1 MATWTGEV
9 FRTNTSQTILG
20 VPNPT
25 YWRMFHGGSGAT
37 DERGQLFAVPNLG
50 HFNINAPNG
59 HFQLHT
65 QNVQRARLNGNVT
78 SNMGPPTA
86 PPFLNVNR
94 DGFFALSGTDNAF
107 NNVNSRAPFTRL
119 HLVDNAVDPANP
131 TVYAQE
137 HGYRPWQRN
146 GVTFTGNSDQSYIGH
161 KYDANDNTDFVV
173 QWSDNPNGSPWGVD
187 RMKFVFTTQYN
198 AGQAR
203 GAQSVNGLEA
213 IRLWPRNNFDVNV
226 GIGDFFA
233 GNQLTPAVVTDPTER
248 VDILNGRLR
257 IRQLPDD
264 SAAVDSFYVMVVDR
278 TTLTPGNQERGVVK
292 WVDPSTLG
300 GGGADCDWT
309 VENDGTSGPAVSHN
323 VYTAVGVSD
332 DCPDDDDA
340 VGIGLNLQNS
350 QSPGKLAVRS
360 TQYSKAV
367 HVDQLSTEP
376 NVQGLGVEVA
386 GGTTTTTGIHVQ
398 TEQGSASG
406 AQNRGVDIS
415 AVGTGAPGNSWNYG
429 LVANVVGSSSRTR
442 GITANTFGGTVTGYA
457 GWFQAFDPAPWVY
470 GVSGQARGG
479 QRRIGVE
486 GLAVGSD
493 LNQIGVMGASTSG
506 TGNWPIPL
514 NVPYIGTAG
523 FARRAD
529 STTYAIGVYGDA
541 VGPFYEDSLNTT
553 AWAGYFNGVVKA
565 TGKMICTE
573 LHEVSDASLKT
584 DVAELTGAMAVVNE
598 LRPSTY
604 HFAAPV
610 GLDIDLPTQ
619 LQYGFLAQEVEEVL
633 PSLVG
638 RTTFLGEVDSLG
650 NVLSTQSTVRTL
662 NYQGLIPVVV
672 AALKEQHAT
681 IDSMQEQ
688 LQAAQSAIATMQ
700 QQLATCCAQP
710 PVDSDQR
717 SGSGVEGEKL
727 TPSQERLLRIA
738 PNPFTDRT
746 TLFCTLER
754 AGRMQLLAN
763 SADGRSLMVL
773 SEGQRE
779 AGEFQ
784 YEWSTEKLAPGVYYI
799 TLLLD
804 GEPVVK
810 RAVKVGR

>member
-1 MATWTGEV
+1 MTLCTASASQGQAWNAVPGGNVIGGTEYLGARAGSTVPLRFTTIPNLRMEW
-9 FRTNTSQTILG
+9 RTANIQ
-20 VPNPT
+20 
-25 YWRMFHGGSGAT
+25 RMLLNGTVSYPIGAT
-37 DERGQLFAVPNLG
+37 GNQASNGFLG
-50 HFNINAPNG
+50 LCANG
-59 HFQLHT
+59 TLW
-65 QNVQRARLNGNVT
+65 NGNV
-78 SNMGPPTA
+78 G
-86 PPFLNVNR
+86 
-94 DGFFALSGTDNAF
+94 
-107 NNVNSRAPFTRL
+107 PFTRL
-119 HLVDNAVDPANP
+119 HLNDGGVPQQAS
-131 TVYAQE
+131 
-137 HGYRPWQRN
+137 YRGWMKN
-146 GVTFTGNSDQSYIGH
+146 GITFTGNQDHSYVGQ
-161 KYDANDNTDFVV
+161 KFGNVDFTDMVIH
-173 QWSDNPNGSPWGVD
+173 WSDNPGIQLKDHLRFLFTSGSTP
-187 RMKFVFTTQYN
+187 
-198 AGQAR
+198 
-203 GAQSVNGLEA
+203 GAQVGADSPEGLESMR
-213 IRLWPRNNFDVNV
+213 IFPVRNDEAYI
-226 GIGDFFA
+226 GLGDFFA
-233 GNQLTPAVVTDPTER
+233 ETFFTGTPVEPNER
-248 VDILNGRLR
+248 LDVLNGRVR
-257 IRQLPDD
+257 VRKLPDD
-264 SAAVDSFYVMVVDR
+264 INEAQGPFRVVVADNTAAPD
-278 TTLTPGNQERGVVK
+278 PERGVLK
-292 WVDPSTLG
+292 WRDPNQLDCKWTLATG
-300 GGGADCDWT
+300 FL
-309 VENDGTSGPAVSHN
+309 NH
-323 VYTAVGVSD
+323 VYTAVGPIGVP
-332 DCPDDDDA
+332 CPDDYDA
-340 VGIGLNLQNS
+340 VGIGLNLQDA
-350 QSPGKLAVRS
+350 QSPGKLAVKS

-376 NVQGLGVEVA
+376 IVQGLGVEVA

-415 AVGTGAPGNSWNYG
+415 AVGTGAVGNSWNYG

-470 GVSGQARGG
+470 GLSGQARGG

-486 GLAVGSD
+486 GLSVGSD
-493 LNQIGVMGASTSG
+493 LNQIGVMGASTPG
-506 TGNWPIPL
+506 AGNWPIPL

-523 FARRAD
+523 FARRTD
-529 STTYAIGVYGDA
+529 TTTYAIGVYGNA
-541 VGPFYEDSLNTT
+541 VGPFYADSLNTT

-573 LHEVSDASLKT
+573 LHQVSDASLKT

-598 LRPSTY
+598 LRPTTY
-604 HFAAPV
+604 HFAAPA

-638 RTTFLGEVDSLG
+638 RSTFLGEVDSLG
-650 NVLSTQSTVRTL
+650 NVLSAQSTVRTL
-662 NYQGLIPVVV
+662 NYQGLVPVVV

-681 IDSMQEQ
+681 IGSMQEQ
-688 LQAAQSAIATMQ
+688 LAAAQSAIAAMQ
-700 QQLATCCAQP
+700 QQLAACCAAP
-710 PVDSDQR
+710 TDSDQR
-717 SGSGVEGEKL
+717 NGSIGTGAEDEKL
-727 TPSQERLLRIA
+727 TPAQERLLRIA

-784 YEWSTEKLAPGVYYI
+784 YEWSTEQLGPGVYYI